1 MRYYSVDLKNI
12 YTRDSLHTALK
23 ESLGLPDYYGRNLDA
38 LSDCLTDIRTDSEM
52 EFIGLSDLMQNL
64 MEYGERFL
72 ITLHKAAFANPHLI
86 LVFRENEEEAP
97 NPEQNG

>member
-38 LSDCLTDIRTDSEM
+38 LYDLLGDVGRDTKLVIRGFDGFAEKLGEKGGALKGVLEDAAKENPCLEV
-52 EFIGLSDLMQNL
+52 
-64 MEYGERFL
+64 
-72 ITLHKAAFANPHLI
+72 
-86 LVFRENEEEAP
+86 VFK
-97 NPEQNG
+97 

>member
-72 ITLHKAAFANPHLI
+72 ITLHKAAFSNPHLI
-86 LVFRENEEEAP
+86 LVFRESDEP
-97 NPEQNG
+97 LPEQDE

>member
-38 LSDCLTDIRTDSEM
+38 LSDCLSDIRTDSEM

-72 ITLHKAAFANPHLI
+72 ITLHKAAFSNPHLI
-86 LVFRENEEEAP
+86 LVFRESEESL
-97 NPEQNG
+97 PEQDE

>member
-52 EFIGLSDLMQNL
+52 EFIGQMVEDISYNNAKRYFDL
-64 MEYGERFL
+64 
-72 ITLHKAAFANPHLI
+72 
-86 LVFRENEEEAP
+86 
-97 NPEQNG
+97 